1 MHRAPSKRAPLVAAL
16 IAALVLVA
24 GAVVAFRPAQTP
36 LAAAPVDLAVPAG
49 LSGDDLHAWCVAR
62 LAQGHLTSAA
72 RSWLNACAA
81 ASSPIPSPSGSP
93 SPTPPGPTGSPTP
106 SPTTTPAPTVTP
118 TTTVGG
124 TPTPAPTTPAP
135 TPSPT
140 PTGPV
145 GWPTPGD
152 TAAGTTGW
160 RHTGVTLTLRTGL
173 IHVTTPGTVID
184 SVEARDGI
192 EVQADNVTIRRSL
205 VEGANTGPGAG
216 IWIDAGVNGT
226 LIEDVEVTSR
236 PGADP
241 TVESAIVDRAVT
253 AFATRGTVM
262 RRVYAHRMIR
272 GLQFGCD
279 TVIEESYVDGEVNPG
294 GAHMSAIGGE
304 TCTGTFALTVRHNH
318 IGLAP
323 NVSDSA
329 ALLYYPPQVGAY
341 GDQIAAIS
349 IVDNE
354 IAGGTYC
361 MWLSSDPKLSGTL
374 VVTGNRFRTT
384 YYSTCGLYGRL
395 FSDHLPSEGGMVITW
410 SDNDGVVAP
419 HG

>member
-1 MHRAPSKRAPLVAAL
+1 MHHRAPSRRAPLVAAL
-16 IAALVLVA
+16 IAVLVLA
-24 GAVVAFRPAQTP
+24 TGAVVAFRPGPTP

-62 LAQGHLTSAA
+62 LAQGHLTAA
-72 RSWLNACAA
+72 GRAWLNTCAA
-81 ASSPIPSPSGSP
+81 VSAPTQSPSGQPSGSP
-93 SPTPPGPTGSPTP
+93 SGQ
-106 SPTTTPAPTVTP
+106 PTTTPP
-118 TTTVGG
+118 TTT
-124 TPTPAPTTPAP
+124 PP
-135 TPSPT
+135 PSPT
-140 PTGPV
+140 PTPTPTGPA
-145 GWPTPGD
+145 GWPTAGD
-152 TAAGTTGW
+152 TAAGSTGW

-173 IHVTTPGTVID
+173 IHVTTPGAVID

-216 IWIDAGVNGT
+216 IWIDAGVVGT

-241 TVESAIVDRAVT
+241 TVEAAIVDRAIT
-253 AFATRGTVM
+253 AFNTRGTVM

-279 TVIEESYVDGEVNPG
+279 TLIEESYVDDEVNPG

-304 TCTGTFALTVRHNH
+304 TCDDGRPFNLTVRHNH
-318 IGLAP
+318 VGLAP
-323 NVSDSA
+323 NKEDSA
-329 ALLYYPPQVGAY
+329 ALLYYPPQRTPH
-341 GDQIAAIS
+341 GDQVAAIS

-374 VVTGNRFRTT
+374 VVTGNRFRST
-384 YYSTCGLYGRL
+384 YYPSCGLYGRL
-395 FSDHLPSEGGMVITW
+395 FSDNLPSEGGMAITW
-410 SDNDGVVAP
+410 SDNDGVAAP
-419 HG
+419 AG